1 MSMTLLI
8 TRKGLNQFFF
18 TRIFSQFDRLIGAIV
33 VKSNATN
40 KLFCISIS
48 LDCTLKDFEF
58 NLETRILF
66 NSKKKKKGESFQ
78 PFNILY
84 LIHFGKFL
92 TPTIDLL
99 AYFFE

>member
-1 MSMTLLI
+1 MTKKI
-8 TRKGLNQFFF
+8 VIYVNDLNKFFF

-58 NLETRILF
+58 NLETRTLF
-66 NSKKKKKGESFQ
+66 N
-78 PFNILY
+78 
-84 LIHFGKFL
+84 
-92 TPTIDLL
+92 
-99 AYFFE
+99 